1 MANLHWSKHSY
12 LRQDVTVK
20 GMALAIRAK
29 VWQFDAFSP
38 FFLGGFGFYLPT
50 AHRLVNGVRTETREQ
65 LVFGM
70 NLGGGVELRLNDE
83 FSVGVIAHYH
93 DPFDVRQ
100 ENAPDLEGSYMKLLI
115 MGMYTFN

>member
-1 MANLHWSKHSY
+1 MAIK
-12 LRQDVTVK
+12 
-20 GMALAIRAK
+20 AK

-38 FFLGGFGFYLPT
+38 FFLGGFGFYLPQ
-50 AHRLVNGVRTETREQ
+50 ARRLENGVRKETREQ

-70 NLGGGVELRLNDE
+70 NLGGGVELTLNDE